1 MNDKNDKSVSVA
13 LCTYNGERYL
23 SALLDSLACQQLKPA
38 ELIACDDGSTDS
50 TISILN
56 EFKSRAPFNVRIILN
71 EKRMGVI
78 RNFEK
83 ALTACS
89 CEYIALCDQD
99 DIWKPEKL
107 LLLTETISRMQDN
120 HKDGP
125 FFVHSDIDLVDDNSL
140 KMGTGFLEHQ
150 GLKPPLIKHYR
161 TLIVQNYIPGCSA
174 LFSADLLTYALPF
187 PAEVVMH
194 DWWLALIA
202 SIAGKIDF
210 EPSKVLLYRQ
220 HTGNQL
226 GSEPRF
232 SWKTGS
238 QVIRIYPAIKVMQQ
252 NFICA
257 AKQAIAARNM
267 LSGKNV
273 CIPAEVSNYV
283 ESLTSS
289 KMKILISLFSG
300 HIGRANFIRNL
311 TLILAVLGFNTKSL
325 RNLPR
330 HGY

>member
-1 MNDKNDKSVSVA
+1 MNDKRVSVA

-23 SALLDSLACQQLKPA
+23 SALLDSLTCQQHKPT
-38 ELIACDDGSTDS
+38 ELIACDDCSTDS
-50 TISILN
+50 TISILK

-71 EKRMGVI
+71 DKRRGVI
-78 RNFEK
+78 RNFEQ
-83 ALTACS
+83 ALTACR

-107 LLLTETISRMQDN
+107 LLLIKKISHMQGK

-125 FFVHSDIDLVDDNSL
+125 FFVHSDIDLVDDSSL
-140 KMGTGFLEHQ
+140 KMGVGFLEHQ
-150 GLKPPLIKHYR
+150 GLKPPPIKQYR

-187 PAEVVMH
+187 PAEIVMH

-202 SIAGKIDF
+202 SIAGRIEF

-220 HTGNQL
+220 HAENQV
-226 GSEPRF
+226 GSESRF

-238 QVIRIYPAIKVMQQ
+238 QILGIYPAIKVIQR
-252 NFICA
+252 NFTGA
-257 AKQAIAARNM
+257 ARQAIAARNM
-267 LSGKNV
+267 LAGENV
-273 CIPAEVSNYV
+273 SIPAEVSDYV

-289 KMKILISLFSG
+289 KLKILISLFSG
-300 HIGRANFIRNL
+300 HIGRANLIRNL
-311 TLILAVLGFNTKSL
+311 TLIFAVLSINIKSL
-325 RNLPR
+325 RNQLKP
-330 HGY
+330 GY